1 MLIVRTVYS
10 DISLEKRDVF
20 SATCRRGLLPPQEIR
35 IIYEKYSVRNTC
47 LYAQVNGEDLQ
58 CVKEGATLFF
68 ERNPFRDKICPGTV
82 TLELKETSGDLF
94 EVRTERKGCLE
105 IPPKGYVFCK
115 KHFNTYYGQYIRFV
129 FGSGKP
135 NPRNPFFKVPA
146 FLYSVYYGGEI
157 LKVGTTIVFKGMR
170 RMLEQPIL
178 LTSLLYIA
186 ENIEEARG
194 MEIFI
199 SHSKPFSQAPRS
211 ALRISNVFNAIE
223 KDFQVLPR
231 KFACL
236 LNNSLR
242 NLRKT
247 NAPRGIE
254 KIILNIESKGIPIQ
268 SLAGDVDK
276 LLQQAIPVEN
286 LDQANNVLEG
296 KECLFSGIAKGFVIL
311 KCGKE
316 LYAVP
321 FELFRDRR
329 VEVNIT

>member
-1 MLIVRTVYS
+1 MLIVRTAYG
-10 DISLEKRDVF
+10 DTFLEKRNVF
-20 SATCRRGLLPPQEIR
+20 NATCRRGLLPPQEVR
-35 IIYEKYSVRNTC
+35 IIYEKYRVRNIC
-47 LYAQVNGEDLQ
+47 LYAQVNGEDLH
-58 CVKEGATLFF
+58 CIKEGTTLFF

-82 TLELKETSGDLF
+82 TLELKEFSEGLF
-94 EVRTERKGCLE
+94 EVHMERKGCLE

-146 FLYSVYYGGEI
+146 FLYSVYYGGEV
-157 LKVGTTIVFKGMR
+157 LKVGTTIIFKGMR

-186 ENIEEARG
+186 ENIEEARE

-199 SHSKPFSQAPRS
+199 SHSKPFSQAPRTV
-211 ALRISNVFNAIE
+211 LRISNVFKAID
-223 KDFQVLPR
+223 KDFQVLPD

-254 KIILNIESKGIPIQ
+254 KIILNIERKGIPIQ
-268 SLAGDVDK
+268 SLGSGGDK
-276 LLQQAIPVEN
+276 LLQHAIPVEN
-286 LDQANNVLEG
+286 TGKANNFLKE
-296 KECLFSGIAKGFVIL
+296 KECVFSSIAKGFVIL

-329 VEVNIT
+329 VEVDIT

>member
-1 MLIVRTVYS
+1 MLIVRTVYG

-20 SATCRRGLLPPQEIR
+20 SATCRRGLLPPQEVR
-35 IIYEKYSVRNTC
+35 IIYERYRVRNTC
-47 LYAQVNGEDLQ
+47 LYAQVNGEELQ
-58 CVKEGATLFF
+58 CVKEGTTLLF
-68 ERNPFRDKICPGTV
+68 ERNPFKDKICPGTV
-82 TLELKETSGDLF
+82 TLELKKASEGIL
-94 EVRTERKGCLE
+94 EVYMERKGCLE

-129 FGSGKP
+129 FGSSKP

-157 LKVGTTIVFKGMR
+157 LKVGTTIIFKGMR
-170 RMLEQPIL
+170 RMLEQPVL

-186 ENIEEARG
+186 ENIKEARE

-199 SHSKPFSQAPRS
+199 SHSKPFSQAPRT
-211 ALRISNVFNAIE
+211 ALRISNVFNAIG
-223 KDFQVLPR
+223 KDFQILPK

-247 NAPRGIE
+247 NALRGIE

-276 LLQQAIPVEN
+276 LLQQATPVEN
-286 LDQANNVLEG
+286 ISKANNVLEG

-329 VEVNIT
+329 VEVDIT